1 MTVVLHGLD
10 LRDTMDT
17 WVQPWEVRGT
27 CCAWCLCASF
37 MTVVL
42 HSSGLHNA
50 MDTWC
55 VAMEG
60 P

>member
-1 MTVVLHGLD
+1 
-10 LRDTMDT
+10 
-17 WVQPWEVRGT
+17 
-27 CCAWCLCASF
+27 

-42 HSSGLHNA
+42 HSLGLHNA

-60 P
+60 PWNMAYVVSVCLFHDRGAT